1 METAIAAVVGVVVGA
16 VLAWLFLRGRSSARE
31 AAAVARAR
39 ELEDARA
46 AEEAPPEKPIS
57 EHVLSSRG
65 GEPLAKML
73 VYKDRAVIEPL
84 VKLHVTTPPFRQFL
98 VNRILQEMKN
108 DDEERAR
115 EGLLDPDQVLDY
127 EVETD
132 GDLLKRIVIKN
143 YRDEK
148 RLDELRG
155 AIRWTLARM
164 YEKEYR

>member
-1 METAIAAVVGVVVGA
+1 MLSRESFVSASELTRTRAV
-16 VLAWLFLRGRSSARE
+16 
-31 AAAVARAR
+31 
-39 ELEDARA
+39 
-46 AEEAPPEKPIS
+46 EEAPAERPLG
-57 EHVLSSRG
+57 EHVLSSRT
-65 GEPLAKML
+65 GEPLARML
-73 VYKDRAVIEPL
+73 VYRDRAIVEPL

-108 DDEERAR
+108 SDEERAR
-115 EGLLDPDQVLDY
+115 EGLIDPDQVLDY
-127 EVETD
+127 EVEAE

-143 YRDEK
+143 YREER